1 MSKEKT
7 MSKEVFNEIID
18 NLEYIETLT
27 DYGKKGIKYNVK
39 KMQEELRQEKEKNK
53 KLTKEY
59 KEQIADN
66 LKYKDFVI
74 NCIHKNKIKEKLREA
89 IDKRD
94 FCLETKQDAL

>member
-1 MSKEKT
+1 MSKEKA

-39 KMQEELRQEKEKNK
+39 KIQEELRQEKENNK

-59 KEQIADN
+59 KERIADN

-74 NCIHKNKIKEKLREA
+74 NCVHKNKIKEKLKEA
-89 IDKRD
+89 IEGRD
-94 FCLETKQDAL
+94 LCLETGQDAF